1 MPDARQTCS
10 PPWRRHDLLHVR
22 PDLWAT
28 SLARCSTAER
38 VPLVERWADQGW
50 PVIVRR
56 RIEAEDARLVP
67 VGLPLP
73 PSAGKC
79 RVALQIPPGD
89 VSQRSSPPPLE
100 TAASVSKPEWR
111 STIAA
116 LLGLGAR
123 TGVEPWVFG
132 SLLWQYQTGLT
143 YLSPS
148 SDLDVLWPI
157 PAGSDVLSLVF
168 GIADVQRDAPV
179 RIDGEVM
186 FSNGNAV
193 NWREL
198 LNAHQS
204 PDCITVLVKTMN
216 GVRILDVTSLLRVEK
231 QT

>member
-1 MPDARQTCS
+1 MADARQTCS

-22 PDLWAT
+22 PDVWAT
-28 SLARCSTAER
+28 SLARCSTAQR
-38 VPLVERWADQGW
+38 VPLLESWADQEW

-56 RIEAEDARLVP
+56 RLEAEDAGLVP
-67 VGLPLP
+67 VGVALP

-79 RVALQIPPGD
+79 RVALQIPPGG
-89 VSQRSSPPPLE
+89 VLQCSSPPLLE
-100 TAASVSKPEWR
+100 TAASVSEPQWR

-116 LLGLGAR
+116 LLGSGAR
-123 TGVEPWVFG
+123 TGAELWVFG
-132 SLLWQYQTGLT
+132 SLMWQYQTGLT

-148 SDLDVLWPI
+148 SDLDVLWCM

-186 FSNGNAV
+186 FSNGSAV

-198 LNAHQS
+198 LDAHQAI
-204 PDCITVLVKTMN
+204 DCTTVLVKTID
-216 GVRILDVTSLLRVEK
+216 GVRMLDVMSLLGMEK

>member
-1 MPDARQTCS
+1 MPNARQTCS

-38 VPLVERWADQGW
+38 VPLVERWAEQGW

-79 RVALQIPPGD
+79 RVALQIPPGS
-89 VSQRSSPPPLE
+89 VLQRSSPPLLE

-116 LLGLGAR
+116 LLSLGAR
-123 TGVEPWVFG
+123 TGIEPRVFG

-186 FSNGNAV
+186 FSNGSAV

-216 GVRILDVTSLLRVEK
+216 GVRILDVTSLLCVEK